1 MLAWPQ
7 KAVCEIECP
16 DKQQVSSPILLQGFA
31 NSDKSESNPNKQL
44 SDERKLPVS
53 AIRDLSPISSQAR
66 LGQSGDSHL
75 LSSPRQSPS
84 PRILGSAASPS
95 RPSSSPHSVPTSPVV
110 SGPSVTSAAP
120 GAGLNF
126 GNPFGL
132 AAGRNFLS
140 SPGLLPPGM
149 NPFFPHAGM
158 MLANPF
164 QRFPGKLTGGSQQ
177 DNYQLGAVPSI
188 IICD

>member
-53 AIRDLSPISSQAR
+53 AIRDLTPISSQAR
-66 LGQSGDSHL
+66 LGQPGDSHL

-95 RPSSSPHSVPTSPVV
+95 SSPHPMPTSPVV
-110 SGPSVTSAAP
+110 SNAVTSAA
-120 GAGLNF
+120 LNF
-126 GNPFGL
+126 SNPFGL

-164 QRFPGKLTGGSQQ
+164 QRFPGKLTAGSQQ

>member
-44 SDERKLPVS
+44 SDERKLPES

-66 LGQSGDSHL
+66 PPPGPGDSHL
-75 LSSPRQSPS
+75 ISSPLGRESPS
-84 PRILGSAASPS
+84 PRILGSSASPGG
-95 RPSSSPHSVPTSPVV
+95 PSSSPHSLPTSPVV
-110 SGPSVTSAAP
+110 SGPSLTSEAP

-164 QRFPGKLTGGSQQ
+164 QRFPGKLTGGGYHQ
-177 DNYQLGAVPSI
+177 AAR
-188 IICD
+188 

>member
-66 LGQSGDSHL
+66 HHQAGPGDSHL
-75 LSSPRQSPS
+75 LCHGRQERESPS
-84 PRILGSAASPS
+84 PLAGAPA
-95 RPSSSPHSVPTSPVV
+95 SSPHSLPTSPVV
-110 SGPSVTSAAP
+110 SNPSGLPQTSAAP
-120 GAGLNF
+120 GPGLNF

-132 AAGRNFLS
+132 AAGRNLLS

-164 QRFPGKLTGGSQQ
+164 QRFPGKRTAGQHQ
-177 DNYQLGAVPSI
+177 AKY
-188 IICD
+188 

>member
-44 SDERKLPVS
+44 SDERKLPES

-66 LGQSGDSHL
+66 PPPQDSHL
-75 LSSPRQSPS
+75 TSSPLGRESPS
-84 PRILGSAASPS
+84 PRILGSVAS
-95 RPSSSPHSVPTSPVV
+95 PSSSPHSLPPTSPVV
-110 SGPSVTSAAP
+110 TNPQTSAAP
-120 GAGLNF
+120 GGLNF

>member
-44 SDERKLPVS
+44 SDERKSQSLS

-66 LGQSGDSHL
+66 SQGPGDSAHL
-75 LSSPRQSPS
+75 LSSPLGRQQTDRESPS

-95 RPSSSPHSVPTSPVV
+95 SSPHSLPTSPVV
-110 SGPSVTSAAP
+110 SAPASSHPQTSAATSGP
-120 GAGLNF
+120 GLNF

-158 MLANPF
+158 MLPNPF
-164 QRFPGKLTGGSQQ
+164 QRFPGKLTGGT
-177 DNYQLGAVPSI
+177 G
-188 IICD
+188 